1 MNYELLNAARVF
13 VGQLRGASDSD
24 INAAFQ
30 RLANEANDSD
40 FAADL
45 EPKQGVCLA
54 MTAEIR
60 RRAFRAG
67 QLHTCKICGPECSC

>member
-1 MNYELLNAARVF
+1 
-13 VGQLRGASDSD
+13 
-24 INAAFQ
+24 
-30 RLANEANDSD
+30 
-40 FAADL
+40 L